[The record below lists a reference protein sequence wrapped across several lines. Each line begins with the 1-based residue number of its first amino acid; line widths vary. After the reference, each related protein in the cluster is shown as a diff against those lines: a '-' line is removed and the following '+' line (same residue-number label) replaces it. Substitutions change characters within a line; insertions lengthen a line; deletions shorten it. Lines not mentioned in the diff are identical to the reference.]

1 MTYTMKP
8 LPFDPPTQTGLSE
21 RFILSHYENNY
32 GGGRSHGLRCEGG
45 GLCPCLH
52 AEHPLGQRSKV
63 LREHQ
68 APVVAALPTR

>member
-8 LPFDPPTQTGLSE
+8 LPFDPATLTGLSE
-21 RFILSHYENNY
+21 RLILSHYENNY
-32 GGGRSHGLRCEGG
+32 GGPFTWITARRRR
-45 GLCPCLH
+45 LCLCLH
-52 AEHPLGQRSKV
+52 AEHPLGQRSKA